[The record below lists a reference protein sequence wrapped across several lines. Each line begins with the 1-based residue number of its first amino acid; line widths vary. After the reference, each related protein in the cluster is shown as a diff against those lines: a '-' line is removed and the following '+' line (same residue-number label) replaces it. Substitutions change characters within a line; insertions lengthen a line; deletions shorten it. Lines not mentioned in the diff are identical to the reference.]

1 MVTLLDLGLGE
12 FLIPIFLFILIYA
25 ILYGVLNKVQVF
37 GESKSL
43 NAFIAFAIS
52 ALFAITPGAMEFI
65 AIIAPWF
72 TVLVIL
78 AFSFLL
84 VFMFMGVD
92 TKQIANL
99 AKDSVVMWT
108 VIIIG
113 IIIVIGGL
121 TAVYGPIFVGGPGST
136 GAGPGAEVH
145 RSIFNIKVLTTVFI
159 LIIFS
164 FAVRLLSYET
174 KLST

>member
-1 MVTLLDLGLGE
+1 MVSLLDLGLGE

-25 ILYGVLNKVQVF
+25 ILYGVLNKVKVF

-43 NAFIAFAIS
+43 NAWIAFGLAV
-52 ALFAITPGAMEFI
+52 LFAITPGVMDFV

-84 VFMFMGVD
+84 VFLFLGVKAD
-92 TKQIANL
+92 KLIDI

-108 VIIIG
+108 LIILG
-113 IIIVIGGL
+113 IIIMIGGL
-121 TAVYGPIFVGGPGST
+121 TAVYGPLFIGGPASQGE
-136 GAGPGAEVH
+136 GAGSAIY
-145 RSIFNIKVLTTVFI
+145 RSLFNIKVLTTVFV

-164 FAVRLLSYET
+164 FAVRLLSYESVS
-174 KLST
+174 K

>member
-25 ILYGVLNKVQVF
+25 ILYGVLTKVQIF
-37 GESKSL
+37 GENKSL

-52 ALFAITPGAMEFI
+52 ALFAVTPGAMEFV
-65 AIIAPWF
+65 AVIAPWF

-84 VFMFMGVD
+84 VFMFMGIK
-92 TKQIANL
+92 TKQIREIAT
-99 AKDSVVMWT
+99 DSVVMWT
-108 VIIIG
+108 IIIIG

-121 TAVYGPIFVGGPGST
+121 TAVYGPLLVGGPGST
-136 GAGPGAEVH
+136 GTSPGAEIH
-145 RSIFNIKVLTTVFI
+145 RSIFNIKVLTTVFV

-174 KLST
+174 KLH